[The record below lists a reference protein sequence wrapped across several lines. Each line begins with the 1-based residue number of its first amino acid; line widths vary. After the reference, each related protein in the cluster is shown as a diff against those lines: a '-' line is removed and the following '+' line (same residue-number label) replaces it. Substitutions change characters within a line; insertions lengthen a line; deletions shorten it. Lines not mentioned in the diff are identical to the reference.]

1 MRGQTKSEVKGGVVH
16 QADGHHST
24 YIHMTCQKVKTS
36 YYDYDQYTNRPTRY

>member
-24 YIHMTCQKVKTS
+24 YIHVRKW
-36 YYDYDQYTNRPTRY
+36 RPLLLLWPVYKSAD